1 MEKNELF
8 SLEIKQPD
16 EGIKKASKERWD
28 NIAKPLDGLGEFEE
42 MISRIAA
49 IQGKVIPDTSRRAL
63 VIMCADNGVV
73 KEGVSQ
79 TDSGVTADVALLMG
93 KRKSSV
99 GIMTKDQQMD
109 IFVYDMGIDSD
120 DTPKGV
126 INKKIRKGTTDFLKD
141 KAFETTECLEAIE
154 TGIDAVK
161 NCRDKGYT
169 IIATGEMGIGNTT
182 TGAALLCAICGLD
195 PEHYTGKG
203 AGLTDSAFRRKMRVI
218 KEGLKLHRKEKIFQP
233 VDSKEEMLEVL
244 SSLGGLDIAALA
256 GVFIGGAMY
265 GMPVIIDGF
274 ISAVAALIA
283 EKLVRGCR
291 EYMIASHL
299 GREKGMAVIMEEL
312 SLNPVIHADMA
323 LGEGTGAV
331 MLFPLMDMV
340 TALYK
345 EGTRFEEAHIE
356 QYERYDK

>member
-1 MEKNELF
+1 MKKDELF

-16 EGIKKASKERWD
+16 AEIKKASESVWD
-28 NIAKPLDGLGEFEE
+28 HIAKPIDGLGEFEE

-49 IQGKVIPDTSRRAL
+49 IEGKVFPDTSRRAL
-63 VIMCADNGVV
+63 IIMCADNGVV

-79 TDSGVTADVALLMG
+79 TDSGVTADVATLMG

-99 GIMTKDQQMD
+99 GIMTKDGQTD
-109 IFVYDMGIDSD
+109 IFVYDIGICSD
-120 DTPKGV
+120 DTPEGV
-126 INKKIRKGTTDFLKD
+126 INKKIRKGTANFLKS
-141 KAFETTECLEAIE
+141 KAFETDECLKAIE
-154 TGIDAVK
+154 TGIEAVK
-161 NCRDKGYT
+161 KCKDEGYT

-182 TGAALLCAICGLD
+182 TSTALLCAICGLD

-203 AGLTDSAFRRKMRVI
+203 SGLTDRAYRKKMRVI
-218 KEGLKLHRKEKIFQP
+218 KDGLKLHRKERNFQP

-244 SSLGGLDIAALA
+244 SSLGGLDIAGLA
-256 GVFIGGAMY
+256 GVFIGGAVY
-265 GMPVIIDGF
+265 GIPVIIDGF
-274 ISAVAALIA
+274 ISAIAALIA
-283 EKLVRGCR
+283 ERLVRGCR

-299 GREKGMAVIMEEL
+299 GREKGMAVIMDEL
-312 SLNPVIHADMA
+312 ALKPVIRADMA

-331 MLFPLMDMV
+331 MLFPLIDMV

-345 EGTRFEEAHIE
+345 EGTRFEDTHIE